1 MVTLEALKEKKEAIE
16 EALNHCKVALA
27 HEDYSKPFEFKRMDR
42 MSESMVNHPL
52 LKGIVGKC
60 VERKIGFDPNLCLQH
75 IEREALDQFNAIA
88 LEKIKGAGI
97 PSLMEMRHE
106 LELFM
111 LKDRHDHYVR
121 ELGKAEK
128 ALLEAVTGVGVDTK
142 EAQAIANIE
151 AQALA
156 VKKKKK

>member
-1 MVTLEALKEKKEAIE
+1 MVTIEALKEKKEALE
-16 EALNHCKVALA
+16 QALNHCKVALA
-27 HEDYSKPFEFKRMDR
+27 HDDYAKPFVFKRMDR
-42 MSESMVNHPL
+42 MSETMVNHPL

-60 VERKIGFDPNLCLQH
+60 VERKIGFDPSLCLQH

-111 LKDRHDHYVR
+111 LKDQHDHYVR
-121 ELGKAEK
+121 ELGKAEV
-128 ALLEAVTGVGVDTK
+128 ALLEVVTGVSPEAQPVK
-142 EAQAIANIE
+142 EAQTI
-151 AQALA
+151 A